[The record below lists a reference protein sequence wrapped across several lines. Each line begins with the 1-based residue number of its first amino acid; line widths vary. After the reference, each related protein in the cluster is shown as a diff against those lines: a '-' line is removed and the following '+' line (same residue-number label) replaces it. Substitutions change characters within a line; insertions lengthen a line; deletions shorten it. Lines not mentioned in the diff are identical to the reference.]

1 MEIAETVTAQRLG
14 RGLNRRRV
22 LGAAG
27 AGGAAALLAAC
38 SAAGQPTK
46 GDTGKTKQ
54 PVTLQWQSSTAA
66 GDQTRQKN
74 WDLLLN
80 RFQERNP
87 HITVQR
93 AYLAS
98 GEHSDKVVVGLA
110 GGSMPDLFS
119 NIVTRVP

>member
-1 MEIAETVTAQRLG
+1 MEPHVFGATT
-14 RGLNRRRV
+14 RRAAV
-22 LGAAG
+22 AVAGAGALGAA
-27 AGGAAALLAAC
+27 LAAC
-38 SAAGQPTK
+38 APGASSSPAG
-46 GDTGKTKQ
+46 DAGKSKQ

-74 WDLLLN
+74 WDLLLD

-93 AYLAS
+93 AYLPS
-98 GEHSDKVVVGLA
+98 GEHYDKVVVGAA

-119 NIVTRVP
+119 S